1 VIGAPLQIT
10 EFGSYF
16 VGGREVAVAG
26 ESIRTIQFS
35 AQAALEHDPNGLYR
49 IEQAY
54 VQFYVPVGSE
64 RRLPI
69 VLLHGGCLTGAM
81 WETTPDGRPGWLD
94 RFLRAGFPVHV
105 VDGVERGRAGWCAL
119 PSLWP
124 DEPLMRSAEQI
135 WALYRFGPEDGF
147 ATRRTYPGLRY
158 PLAGF
163 DNLLCQH
170 VPRWL
175 STVPAAAAAVV
186 QLLERVGPA
195 IIVSHSNGGLVA
207 LEATWQRP
215 DLVAGLVAIEPA
227 GFPTA
232 PPPAAL
238 AGTPMLL
245 LMGDYLDQS
254 VFWRGLAA
262 GTAAL
267 AASLRN
273 VSAAVTEWHLPSM
286 GISGNSHMPMMDDNS
301 DDLVV
306 RLSDWIRSEVKPSQ
320 L

>member
-1 VIGAPLQIT
+1 MIGTPLQLA

-16 VGGREVAVAG
+16 VGGREVAVVG

-35 AQAALEHDPNGLYR
+35 AQAVLEHDPNGLYR

-54 VQFYVPVGSE
+54 VQFYVPVSSE
-64 RRLPI
+64 GQLPI

-81 WETTPDGRPGWLD
+81 WESTPDSRPGWLD
-94 RFLRAGFPVHV
+94 RLLRAGFPVHV

-135 WALYRFGPEDGF
+135 WALYRFGPEGGF
-147 ATRRTYPGLRY
+147 PARRTYPGLRY

-163 DNLLCQH
+163 DNLLRQH

-175 STVPAAAAAVV
+175 STVPAAAAAIV
-186 QLLERVGPA
+186 QLLERIGPA

-207 LEATWQRP
+207 LQAAWQRP

-227 GFPTA
+227 GFPEA

-238 AGTPMLL
+238 VGRPMLF

-254 VFWRGLAA
+254 AFWRGLTV

-267 AASLRN
+267 AASLRD
-273 VSAAVTEWHLPSM
+273 VGAAVTEWHLPSM

-306 RLSDWIRSEVKPSQ
+306 RLSDWIKSEIKPS
-320 L
+320 LP